1 MGERILRGSRLGAVS
16 YESDT
21 TTEFAARQLATY
33 DCPGGHRFTVPFA
46 AEAEVPALWECKVC
60 GAHALLVD
68 GTMPEPK
75 KVKPARTHWDMLMER
90 RTVEE
95 LEELLTER
103 LELLRGADP
112 ARKSA

>member
-21 TTEFAARQLATY
+21 TTEFAARQPATY

-60 GAHALLVD
+60 GANALLVD

-90 RTVEE
+90 RSIAD
-95 LEELLTER
+95 LEEVLNER
-103 LELLRGADP
+103 LDVLRARRGA
-112 ARKSA
+112 AKSA